1 MEACILPSSQGPKT
15 VCNLNNSVLA
25 CICYNKPTRKEC
37 AMYKRLVSFILV
49 SASLAACGGGGAP
62 QVDNSQ
68 AIKDAIGGITVPG
81 GSTNTPAYTGA
92 TVAVDGVPIGYIS
105 GKDERSVVANA
116 VAPIV
121 ANPSGANATLY
132 QKLLSDAGL
141 NVTVYGDVIGHSS
154 ITGAPLYA
162 PDSHY
167 TVKLAKDGTLGIVK
181 K

>member
-1 MEACILPSSQGPKT
+1 
-15 VCNLNNSVLA
+15 
-25 CICYNKPTRKEC
+25 
-37 AMYKRLVSFILV
+37 MYKRLVSFILV
-49 SASLAACGGGGAP
+49 SASLAACGGGGTNVP
-62 QVDNSQ
+62 DNSQ
-68 AIKDAIGGITVPG
+68 AIKDALGGITVPG
-81 GSTNTPAYTGA
+81 GGTNTPAYTGA
-92 TVAVDGVPIGYIS
+92 VVAVDGVGIGYIS

-121 ANPSGANATLY
+121 ANVAQNQALY
-132 QKLLSDAGL
+132 NKLLSDAGL
-141 NVTVYGDVIGHSS
+141 NVTVFGDIIGHSS

>member
-1 MEACILPSSQGPKT
+1 
-15 VCNLNNSVLA
+15 
-25 CICYNKPTRKEC
+25 
-37 AMYKRLVSFILV
+37 MYKRLVSFILV

-92 TVAVDGVPIGYIS
+92 TVAVDGVGIGYIS

-121 ANPSGANATLY
+121 ASPSGANATLY
-132 QKLLSDAGL
+132 NKLLSDAGL
-141 NVTVYGDVIGHSS
+141 NVTVFGDIIGHSS

-162 PDSHY
+162 PDSFY
-167 TVKLAKDGTLGIVK
+167 VVKLAKDGTLGIVK

>member
-1 MEACILPSSQGPKT
+1 MRKFAAT
-15 VCNLNNSVLA
+15 LA
-25 CICYNKPTRKEC
+25 IS
-37 AMYKRLVSFILV
+37 AM
-49 SASLAACGGGGAP
+49 LAACGGGGAP

-68 AIKDAIGGITVPG
+68 AIKDAIGGITVP
-81 GSTNTPAYTGA
+81 STPAYTGA
-92 TVAVDGVPIGYIS
+92 AVAVDGVGIGYIS
-105 GKDERSVVANA
+105 GKDERSVVANT

-141 NVTVYGDVIGHSS
+141 SVTVFGDVIGHSS

>member
-1 MEACILPSSQGPKT
+1 MHKFAATLI
-15 VCNLNNSVLA
+15 
-25 CICYNKPTRKEC
+25 
-37 AMYKRLVSFILV
+37 V
-49 SASLAACGGGGAP
+49 SASLAACGGGNAP
-62 QVDNSQ
+62 QVDNSKS
-68 AIKDAIGGITVPG
+68 IKDAIGGITVP
-81 GSTNTPAYTGA
+81 STPAYTGA
-92 TVAVDGVPIGYIS
+92 VVAVDGVSIGYIS

-121 ANPSGANATLY
+121 ASPAQNQALY
-132 QKLLSDAGL
+132 NKLLSDAGL